1 VERPPEA
8 DDAAARSAASPGRDV
23 LAGAGLLLAGICF
36 AFGGAA
42 LLARAPELPEA
53 KLLASLAA
61 QALFGCTAFGG
72 LLIGGRAL
80 FPRGLRLER
89 MRLGAAQLA
98 LLALGFVLTS
108 HGLSLLLASFELRQT
123 GTLGEID
130 RVVAAARGP
139 SRLLAVAALGIAPA
153 FGEELLFRGLV
164 QQAALRRL
172 RVPLAVA
179 FSAVCFGLIHFDAV
193 QSPAAFVLGLYLGA
207 AVQIGGSLWV
217 AILCHAVNN
226 TLSVLTPAYP
236 VAASGPALAAAVAGL
251 LAAGAALLAGVA
263 RGRRGSR
270 SPRGDST
277 PPGV

>member
-8 DDAAARSAASPGRDV
+8 DPAAARSAAAPERDV

-61 QALFGCTAFGG
+61 QALFACTAFGG

-80 FPRGLRLER
+80 LPRGLRLER
-89 MRLGAAQLA
+89 VRLGAAQVA

-108 HGLSLLLASFELRQT
+108 HGLSLLLATFELRET

-139 SRLLAVAALGIAPA
+139 SRLLAVAALGVAPA

-172 RVPLAVA
+172 RGPLAVA
-179 FSAVCFGLIHFDAV
+179 FSATCFGLIHFDAV

-207 AVQIGGSLWV
+207 AVQLSGSLWV
-217 AILCHAVNN
+217 AILCHAINN

-236 VAASGPALAAAVAGL
+236 IETSGAALAAAVAGL
-251 LAAGAALLAGVA
+251 LAAGAALLAFVA
-263 RGRRGSR
+263 RGHRG
-270 SPRGDST
+270 PRGDST
-277 PPGV
+277 PSGV